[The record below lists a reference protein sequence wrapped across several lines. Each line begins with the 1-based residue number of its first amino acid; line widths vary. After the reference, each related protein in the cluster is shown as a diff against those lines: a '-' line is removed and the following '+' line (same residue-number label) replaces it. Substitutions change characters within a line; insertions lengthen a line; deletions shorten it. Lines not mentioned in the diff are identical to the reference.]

1 MIRCEECGTR
11 QPPGTL
17 YCSECGKLLL
27 AAPEQGQEAPLPFTD
42 ALEPPHAP
50 PLLGRELTA
59 GEAVSTLTV
68 VIPSSGRRIELDLS
82 QEVQVGRTDPENGHY
97 PALDLTDDQGST
109 LGVSR
114 VHASIQPTAEGILLV
129 DEGSANGTYL
139 NGFHLPPQLP
149 YALRSGDEVRF
160 GRLLV
165 HIFLE

>member
-1 MIRCEECGTR
+1 MIRCDDCGTE

-17 YCSECGKLLL
+17 YCSECGRLLL
-27 AAPEQGQEAPLPFTD
+27 SEPGQAQEAPLPFTD

-50 PLLGRELTA
+50 PLLGREVTTR
-59 GEAVSTLTV
+59 EAISTLTL
-68 VIPSSGRRIELDLS
+68 VIPSSGRRIQLALD
-82 QEVQVGRTDPENGHY
+82 QEIQVGRTDAANDHY
-97 PALDLTDDQGST
+97 PALDLTEDQGSV

-114 VHASIQPTAEGILLV
+114 VHASIQPSPEGVLLV

-165 HIFLE
+165 HVFLE